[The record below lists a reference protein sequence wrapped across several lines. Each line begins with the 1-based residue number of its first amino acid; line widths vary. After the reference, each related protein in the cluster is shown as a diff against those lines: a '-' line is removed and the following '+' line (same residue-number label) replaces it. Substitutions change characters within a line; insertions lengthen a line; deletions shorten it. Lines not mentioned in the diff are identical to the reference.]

1 MGATMNKKRAKNR
14 AWRQAQ
20 KNPFGR
26 NLIVFAPKTEGR
38 KLAKKLRTAPPQRN
52 VFTVKPLWP
61 LRSDVSNCDCDMCQ
75 RARGLKNP
83 ALAGKLKS
91 SYLAFENGLI
101 RKGFTRLGAGAYSV
115 VYAKGD
121 SDRVIKITRRADNW
135 IDYCKWA
142 AEEGYAG
149 TFAPRVFSYKKIG
162 SYSVAVVERCS
173 TLQRDVD
180 RKAPEAVVSGLV
192 PYALKNNETAKLLL
206 DLVQP
211 KLPEFLDAFNKRF
224 PKGQD
229 LHGGNIMFRKD
240 GSMCYTDPV
249 CGDSN
254 ITSRR
259 LKARD
264 FTPSSLY
271 WRFNWKLLQT

>member
-1 MGATMNKKRAKNR
+1 MRTLVCTLRA
-14 AWRQAQ
+14 AV
-20 KNPFGR
+20 
-26 NLIVFAPKTEGR
+26 I
-38 KLAKKLRTAPPQRN
+38 
-52 VFTVKPLWP
+52 
-61 LRSDVSNCDCDMCQ
+61 
-75 RARGLKNP
+75 
-83 ALAGKLKS
+83 
-91 SYLAFENGLI
+91 
-101 RKGFTRLGAGAYSV
+101 
-115 VYAKGD
+115 
-121 SDRVIKITRRADNW
+121 VIKITDGQTTDWTTASGLLKKVTQARLLLACSATRRLEASRCSLN
-135 IDYCKWA
+135 
-142 AEEGYAG
+142 
-149 TFAPRVFSYKKIG
+149 
-162 SYSVAVVERCS
+162 VAVRFNVMLIAKPR
-173 TLQRDVD
+173 
-180 RKAPEAVVSGLV
+180 EAVVSGLV

-264 FTPSSLY
+264 FYSLVT
-271 WRFNWKLLQT
+271 LLEI

>member
-1 MGATMNKKRAKNR
+1 MGATMNKKQAKNR

-26 NLIVFAPKTEGR
+26 NLVQVFAPKAEGR
-38 KLAKKLRTAPPQRN
+38 KPAKKPAAVVELKKLAKAKPFRLFISAVTACN
-52 VFTVKPLWP
+52 
-61 LRSDVSNCDCDMCQ
+61 CDMCQ

-91 SYLAFENGLI
+91 SYLAFEKGLV
-101 RKGFTRLGAGAYSV
+101 RKGFTRLGSGAYSV

-121 SDRVIKITRRADNW
+121 SDRVIKITRREDNW

-142 AEEGYAG
+142 AENGYAG

-173 TLQRDVD
+173 RLQRDVD

-192 PYALKNNETAKLLL
+192 LYVLKNNETAKLLL

-211 KLPEFLDAFNKRF
+211 KLPEFLEAFNKRF

-249 CGDSN
+249 CGDSE

-259 LKARD
+259 FKARD

-271 WRFNWKLLQT
+271 WRLFNCVY